1 MAVRDSGTIA
11 AIATATGTGGIG
23 VIRIS
28 GDNVTKLAEKIL
40 GTIPKP
46 RYAVFQPFYGQQK
59 QVIDEGIA
67 ILFKGP
73 NSYTGEDVLELQC
86 HGGHIVMDMLLS
98 AVLTTGL
105 ARQAEAGE
113 FTERAFLNGK
123 IDLSQAEAI
132 ADLINA
138 SSAQAASSAVNSMQG
153 VFSRLVND
161 LNDRIIRLRTYVEAT
176 IDFPDE
182 SIDFIDDGQ
191 VMTGLLA
198 LSQDLQQIMH
208 TAKQGL
214 ILQEGLK
221 IVIAG
226 RPNAGKSSLL
236 NLLCGQECAIVTDI
250 EGTTRDVLRENITID
265 GMPLHIVDTA
275 GLRTHT
281 SDVVEKIGIER
292 AWNEIMDADRILFVY
307 DVSREDPLEQL
318 ALYESIKAKTKG
330 QIPFSIICNKVDIH
344 PTYTLPD
351 EFKDL
356 AHIAISANNRES
368 LATLHS
374 HLKECAGFENTSEGV
389 FSARRRHITALES
402 ADKHLNKAIELVKE
416 QNMFELSAEEL
427 RLAHN
432 NLNEILGRYTAD
444 DLLGNIFNT
453 FCVGK

>member
-1 MAVRDSGTIA
+1 MAIKDSGTIA
-11 AIATATGTGGIG
+11 AIATASGKGGVG

-28 GDNVTKLAEKIL
+28 GNNATAISKKIL
-40 GTIPKP
+40 GNVPKT
-46 RYAVFQPFYGQQK
+46 RYAVYQPFHGAQNK
-59 QVIDEGIA
+59 IIDEGIA
-67 ILFKGP
+67 IFFKGP
-73 NSYTGEDVLELQC
+73 ASYTGEDVLELQC
-86 HGGHIVMDMLLS
+86 HGGIVVMDMILD
-98 AVLTTGL
+98 AVLKTGL

-138 SSAQAASSAVNSMQG
+138 SSTQAASSAINSIQG
-153 VFSRLVND
+153 VFSKKITQ
-161 LNDRIIRLRTYVEAT
+161 LNEKIIKLRTYVEAT

-191 VMTGLLA
+191 VALGLKELRTA
-198 LSQDLQQIMH
+198 LNDILH

-214 ILQEGLK
+214 ILQEGIK

-250 EGTTRDVLRENITID
+250 EGTTRDVLKQNITID
-265 GMPLHIVDTA
+265 GMPIHIVDTA

-281 SDVVEKIGIER
+281 SDIVEQIGIER
-292 AWNEIMDADRILFVY
+292 AWNEISEATRILFVY
-307 DVSREDPLEQL
+307 DVSRNESNEQVDL
-318 ALYESIKAKTKG
+318 FNNIKEKTGNK
-330 QIPFSIICNKVDIH
+330 IPFSIVYNKIDINEH
-344 PTYTLPD
+344 FIKPTQFANID
-351 EFKDL
+351 S
-356 AHIAISANNRES
+356 IAISANQQDS
-368 LATLHS
+368 LKILQN
-374 HLKECAGFENTSEGV
+374 HLKQCAGLENTSEGV
-389 FSARRRHITALES
+389 FSARRRHITALEK
-402 ADKHLNKAIELVKE
+402 ARTHIEKAIELVNC
-416 QNMFELSAEEL
+416 QDMFELSAEEL

-444 DLLGNIFNT
+444 DLLGNIFST